1 MQRSLLKQLFSICT
15 LVLCLQGYGQVR
27 VSFATDVS
35 GVRNFS
41 PQQKFWAIGQTVQ
54 AQFYLSDRNA
64 MYVWLIYFS
73 PGRFDNDFRATARSA
88 ATSPSTY
95 DFKVKGVWN
104 MKEFSIGWKHYFK
117 GAADMERG
125 NSGIYGLAGFGLMFT
140 GVKNTYFTEVDTA
153 LYTNGGAPLAGSSS
167 FRRLILDLGL
177 GYEVSLGADFYVYAD
192 ARTMVRASSYP
203 SPYFHR
209 TKDVPLPLIA
219 SLGVRIRFGLTD

>member
-1 MQRSLLKQLFSICT
+1 MQGSLLKQLFVIFT
-15 LVLCLQGYGQVR
+15 LLLCLQLTAQVR

-54 AQFYLSDRNA
+54 AQFHLSDRNA

-73 PGRFDNDFRATARSA
+73 PGRFDNNFTATARSG
-88 ATSPSTY
+88 TTTPSNY
-95 DFKVKGVWN
+95 NFKVKAVWN
-104 MKEFSIGWKHYFK
+104 MREFSVGWKHYFR
-117 GAADMERG
+117 GGADMERG
-125 NSGIYGLAGFGLMFT
+125 NSGIYGIAGFGLMFT
-140 GVKNTYFTEVDTA
+140 GLKNTYFTEVDTA
-153 LYTNGGAPLAGSSS
+153 LYSNGGAPLAGSSN